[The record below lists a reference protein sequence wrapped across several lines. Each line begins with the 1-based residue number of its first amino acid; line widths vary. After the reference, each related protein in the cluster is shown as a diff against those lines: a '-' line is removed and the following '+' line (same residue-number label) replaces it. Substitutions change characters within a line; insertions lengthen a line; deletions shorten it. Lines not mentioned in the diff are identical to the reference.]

1 MRIDHCFIAVS
12 LALLLFSGC
21 AGVRTAPTP
30 EERQALAPGG
40 KLRVGLYLGNP
51 ISAVRDPASGELK
64 GLGIDLGKEFAQR
77 LGVTFEAV
85 VHPSIAALLKATKS
99 GQWDVSFIGDSPER
113 ANVMD
118 FTAPLLEVEFGYL
131 VPNGSS
137 ISTLADV
144 DQPGVRI
151 AVQEKGVVDVAASR
165 TLKRATLIR
174 VANLSAG
181 LELLRSGKADVL
193 TAVKPSLF
201 ENSHRLPGSRI
212 LDGRFGSTPLAMAV
226 PKGRDLCQGTVR
238 RARYALPGI
247 GVRRGILAG
256 PGTEIPVPCRRDE
269 QEGVDPAPRFVAGP
283 GSIRC
288 RWQLR
293 RSVQPST

>member
-64 GLGIDLGKEFAQR
+64 GFGIDLGKEFAQR
-77 LGVTFEAV
+77 LGVTFEPV
-85 VHPSIAALLKATKS
+85 VHPSIAALLKTTKS

-151 AVQEKGVVDVAASR
+151 AVQEKGVVDIAASR

-201 ENSHRLPGSRI
+201 ETSHQLPGSRV
-212 LDGRFGSTPLAMAV
+212 LDGRFGSTPLAIAV
-226 PKGRDLCQGTVR
+226 PKGRDPGMTY
-238 RARYALPGI
+238 AR
-247 GVRRGILAG
+247 
-256 PGTEIPVPCRRDE
+256 
-269 QEGVDPAPRFVAGP
+269 RFVENAKSEGLVKAAIEKAG
-283 GSIRC
+283 IRGAVVAPA
-288 RWQLR
+288 Q
-293 RSVQPST
+293 